1 MTAQEWTTEA
11 MEHLLND
18 GRVRR
23 CWIQNK
29 DLRKI
34 RLAIYARESRTWWQ
48 AIGHA
53 AVGVL
58 GVFLP

>member
-1 MTAQEWTTEA
+1 MTSQDFLIDALDYY
-11 MEHLLND
+11 MGPSH
-18 GRVRR
+18 RR

-34 RLAIYARESRTWWQ
+34 RLAIHARESRTWWQ

-53 AVGVL
+53 AVSVV